1 MNYQD
6 IKTSIVSQFSVPGG
20 NRVVPFILGAPGGGK
35 SACARDVVRTMGFE
49 RVIEFT
55 ASLRDPVDI
64 LGTPNNAGVLS

>member
-55 ASLRDPVDI
+55 LPIS
-64 LGTPNNAGVLS
+64 